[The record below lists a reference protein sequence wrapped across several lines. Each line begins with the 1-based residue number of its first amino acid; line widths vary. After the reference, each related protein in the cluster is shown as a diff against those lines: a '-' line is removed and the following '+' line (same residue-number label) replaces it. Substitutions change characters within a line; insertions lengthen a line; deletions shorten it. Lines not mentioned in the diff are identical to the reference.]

1 MPKIGST
8 WERDLSQMET
18 GRETAR
24 RTPAIACEPAIDPAD
39 WTGEELARAVDWIYQ
54 LAPSDIVEIDAAI
67 AAVEARGLDILDIG
81 VADFPLPTLDA
92 KLASVKHQL
101 MDGRGIALL
110 RGLPVGRLGP
120 ARTALAYWGMGLRIG
135 QPVSQNAKGH
145 VLGHVADLVGS
156 DIETP
161 SHRGYQTSA
170 TMHYHCDSC
179 DVAALLCMRQ
189 ARSGGVTMAASSIA
203 IHNEMVRRRPDL
215 ARVLAGPWY
224 RDRREEVPPDKKPWF
239 VLPVFNYVD
248 GYLVVSWQGQ
258 YIRSAQRFDDVPKF
272 TDAQTEAMELLTELA
287 GELAHG
293 VRLDEG
299 EVLILHNHV
308 VLHSRTAFED
318 FDEPGRKRHLF
329 RLWLATP
336 GGRPIPD
343 ALLDR
348 YVGLVPGQRPSGIVV
363 EATKLCAPL
372 TPV

>member
-1 MPKIGST
+1 MSQT
-8 WERDLSQMET
+8 DFDRATTER
-18 GRETAR
+18 R
-24 RTPAIACEPAIDPAD
+24 PAIPLETVVDPAD
-39 WTGEELARAVDWIYQ
+39 WTAGELAGADDWVFDLTSSDRA
-54 LAPSDIVEIDAAI
+54 EIDAAI
-67 AAVEARGLDILDIG
+67 AAVEDRGLDIMEIG
-81 VADFPLPTLDA
+81 IDDFRLPTLDA
-92 KLASVKHQL
+92 KLADVKRQL
-101 MDGRGIALL
+101 LDGRGVALL
-110 RGLPVGRLGP
+110 RGLPVERLGL
-120 ARTALAYWGMGLRIG
+120 ARTGMAFWGLGLRIG
-135 QPVSQNAKGH
+135 EPVSQNAQGH
-145 VLGHVADLVGS
+145 LLGHVADLVGS

-179 DVAALLCMRQ
+179 DVAALLCVRQ
-189 ARSGGVTMAASSIA
+189 AKSGGVTMVASSVA
-203 IHNEMVRRRPDL
+203 IHNQMIRRRPDL
-215 ARVLAGPWY
+215 ARALAGDWY

-248 GYLVVSWQGQ
+248 GHLMVNWQGQ

-272 TDAQTEAMELLTELA
+272 TASQHQAMELLTELA
-287 GELAHG
+287 MELSHG

-299 EVLILHNHV
+299 DTLFLHNHV
-308 VLHSRTAFED
+308 VMHSRTAFED
-318 FDEPGRKRHLF
+318 FEEPGRRRHLF

-363 EATKLCAPL
+363 EATRLCTPL